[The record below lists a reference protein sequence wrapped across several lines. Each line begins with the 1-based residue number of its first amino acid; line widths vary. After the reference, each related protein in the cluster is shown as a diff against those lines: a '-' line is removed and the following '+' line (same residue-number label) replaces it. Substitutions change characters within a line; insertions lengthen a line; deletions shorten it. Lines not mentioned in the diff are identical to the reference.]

1 MWEIKKAPEPPLA
14 STLGTPSD
22 LTTPG
27 EGQSLAQIGKSL
39 KLKGEITGN
48 EDLYIDGEVEGRI
61 ELKEHSLTVGLNGKV
76 HADVS
81 ARSITI
87 LGHLQ
92 GNVKAGERT
101 EIRKTGS
108 FDGELLTAQIVI
120 KDGAVF
126 RGSVDVVKP
135 GQNAA
140 NTPAADG
147 PARTG
152 TPSDLTTPGEGQSLA
167 QIGKSLKL
175 KGEIT
180 GNEDLYIDGEVEG
193 RIELK
198 EHSLTVGLNG
208 KVHADVSARSITI
221 PRASA
226 GQCQGRRE
234 D

>member
-1 MWEIKKAPEPPLA
+1 MWERKKAPEPPLA

-22 LTTPG
+22 LPTPG

-108 FDGELLTAQIVI
+108 FEGELLTAQIVI

-126 RGSVDVVKP
+126 RGSVALDKP

-147 PARTG
+147 PARTARKQKGPG
-152 TPSDLTTPGEGQSLA
+152 TPRIVATTPNLGASTA
-167 QIGKSLKL
+167 
-175 KGEIT
+175 
-180 GNEDLYIDGEVEG
+180 
-193 RIELK
+193 
-198 EHSLTVGLNG
+198 
-208 KVHADVSARSITI
+208 
-221 PRASA
+221 PRP
-226 GQCQGRRE
+226 
-234 D
+234 